1 MRSKVRAETS
11 TPAPKAMT
19 TASSRRGGLVASPS
33 TTPTTKLELAS
44 SP

>member
-1 MRSKVRAETS
+1 
-11 TPAPKAMT
+11 MT

-33 TTPTTKLELAS
+33 TTPTKKLELAS